1 MPPSGSHSS
10 GGSFSHS
17 SGSSSHSSGSHS
29 NHSYSPYY
37 PRTYIFWGR
46 RSTIKKGSTLSTI
59 LLFLGIIALFLAF
72 GSTMIFLSNKDE
84 IRTLKND
91 YEISYSELATSEP
104 VVAVP
109 LRYQSYQIWQ
119 GTTYYYIEFEV
130 TNLAS
135 QKEKYETTATY
146 TIQEAQQIVNSGVIL
161 VCYNGYDAIQRSFD
175 FSTDKEYAYKL
186 DKLQK
191 TQKGMT
197 IAMPISYVAG
207 AVLIVFAIVVNYKYI
222 KREEAKE
229 KADNAQQ
236 IEDKKET
243 IYVCSYCGAKLPSA
257 TAKCPNCGAQACEKK
272 KI

>member
-1 MPPSGSHSS
+1 
-10 GGSFSHS
+10 
-17 SGSSSHSSGSHS
+17 
-29 NHSYSPYY
+29 
-37 PRTYIFWGR
+37 
-46 RSTIKKGSTLSTI
+46 
-59 LLFLGIIALFLAF
+59 
-72 GSTMIFLSNKDE
+72 MIFLSSKDE
-84 IRTLKND
+84 IQTLKND
-91 YEISYSELATSEP
+91 YTVSYSELATSDP

-146 TIQEAQQIVNSGVIL
+146 TIQEAQQIVSSGTIL
-161 VCYNGYDAIQRSFD
+161 VCYNGYDAIQSSFD

-186 DKLQK
+186 DKLQNSR
-191 TQKGMT
+191 KGMT
-197 IAMPISYVAG
+197 IAMPVLYVAG
-207 AVLIVFAIVVNYKYI
+207 AILIIFAIVVNYKYI

-229 KADNAQQ
+229 TADKAQQ

-257 TAKCPNCGAQACEKK
+257 TEKCPNCGAQASEKK

>member
-17 SGSSSHSSGSHS
+17 SGSSGHSSRSKGYS
-29 NHSYSPYY
+29 SYSPYY

-46 RSTIKKGSTLSTI
+46 RSTVKKRSVLSTI

-84 IRTLKND
+84 IKTLKND
-91 YEISYSELATSEP
+91 YEVSYSELATTKP
-104 VVAVP
+104 VNAKP

-119 GTTYYYIEFEV
+119 GTTYYYVEFEV

-146 TIQEAQQIVNSGVIL
+146 TIQEAQQIVSSGVIL
-161 VCYNGYDAIQRSFD
+161 VCYNGYDAIQASFD
-175 FSTDKEYAYKL
+175 YSTDKEYAYKL
-186 DKLQK
+186 DKFEK
-191 TQKGMT
+191 SQKGMT
-197 IAMPISYVAG
+197 IAMPVSYVAG

-229 KADNAQQ
+229 NADKAQQ

-257 TAKCPNCGAQACEKK
+257 TAKCPNCGAQSSEKK

>member
-17 SGSSSHSSGSHS
+17 SGSSSHSSGSKGYS
-29 NHSYSPYY
+29 SYSPYY

-46 RSTIKKGSTLSTI
+46 RSTVKKGSTLSSI
-59 LLFLGIIALFLAF
+59 LLFLGIIALFIAF

-91 YEISYSELATSEP
+91 YEVSYSEIATSEP

-146 TIQEAQQIVNSGVIL
+146 TIQEAQQIVSSGIIL
-161 VCYNGYDAIQRSFD
+161 VCYNGYDAIQASFD
-175 FSTDKEYAYKL
+175 YSTDKEYAYKL
-186 DKLQK
+186 DKFEK
-191 TQKGMT
+191 SQKGLT
-197 IAMPISYVAG
+197 IAMPVLYVAG

-229 KADNAQQ
+229 TADKAQQ

-243 IYVCSYCGAKLPSA
+243 IYVCSYCGAKLSSA
-257 TAKCPNCGAQACEKK
+257 TEKCPNCGAQSSEKK